1 MKGSSS
7 RRHFIQQMSGTALAL
22 AAANSTLAF
31 ADQWQNR
38 VDGYSRKISPNDKI
52 RIATIGMG
60 IMGYNDTNTALKIP
74 GTELVAVGDL
84 YTGRLARAKEL
95 YGNNIQVTADYKEI
109 LNRKDIDAVIIATAD
124 LWHARI
130 SIDALKA
137 SKAVYCEKPM
147 VHEISEGQG
156 VIEAWKKSNKTMQ
169 IGSQRASSIGVLKAR
184 EAIKNGAIGQLAVVV
199 ANFDRQSALGAWE
212 YTMPTDASA
221 ETVDWK
227 RYIAGMKDEPYD
239 PKKFFW
245 WRNYRAFGTGV
256 AGDLFVHL
264 VTGINVITNSKGPEK
279 IYASGQTCFWQDGR
293 DVPDVM
299 AGVMQYPKT
308 AEHPEFQVMLRVDF
322 ISGNSESGG
331 TQFIGSEGVLTL
343 EGDGYTIRH
352 HKMSKA
358 PGIGGWDALETY
370 PKKMQDE
377 LLKSYNQKWSAT
389 DQKDQTEPD
398 TVFRAPDDFNA
409 DVEHFGH
416 FFEGVRNGTPVIED
430 PVFGFRA
437 AAPCLAANDSYF
449 QNKIIRWDP
458 VTMKLADKLL

>member
-1 MKGSSS
+1 MKRSSS

-22 AAANSTLAF
+22 AAANSSLAF

-52 RIATIGMG
+52 RFGTIGMG
-60 IMGYNDTNTALKIP
+60 IMGFNDTNTALKVP
-74 GTELVAVGDL
+74 SSELVAVADL
-84 YTGRLARAKEL
+84 YTGRLTRAKEK
-95 YGNNIQVTADYKEI
+95 YGNNIQVTQNYQDI
-109 LNRKDIDAVIIATAD
+109 INNKDIDAVIISTTD

-137 SKAVYCEKPM
+137 GKAVYCEKPM
-147 VHEISEGQG
+147 VHEISEGLD
-156 VIEAWKKSNKTMQ
+156 VIDAWKKSKKTMQ
-169 IGSQRASSIGVLKAR
+169 IGSQRVSNIAIQKAR
-184 EAIKNGAIGQLAVVV
+184 EEIKSGSIGQLAMVV

-212 YTMPTDASA
+212 YTMPPDASA
-221 ETVDWK
+221 TTVDWK
-227 RYIAGMKDEPYD
+227 RYIAGRKDEPYD

-245 WRNYRAFGTGV
+245 WRNYKAFGTGV

-264 VTGINVITNSKGPEK
+264 ISGINVIADSKGPEK
-279 IYASGQTCFWQDGR
+279 IYSSGQICYWKDGR

-299 AGVMQYPKT
+299 AGIMQYPKT

-331 TQFIGSEGVLTL
+331 TQFIGSEGVLTF
-343 EGDGYTIRH
+343 DGNGFTIHR

-370 PKKMQDE
+370 PKQMQEE
-377 LLKSYNQKWSAT
+377 LLKAYNDKWSVL
-389 DQKDQTEPD
+389 DQKDQAQPD
-398 TVFRAPDDFNA
+398 TIFQATDNYDEHL
-409 DVEHFGH
+409 EHFGH
-416 FFEGVRNGTPVIED
+416 FFDGVRIGTPVVED

-437 AAPCLAANDSYF
+437 AAPCLAANESYF
-449 QNKIIRWDP
+449 DNKIIHWDP
-458 VTMKLADKLL
+458 VNMKLIHTL

>member
-1 MKGSSS
+1 MKRSSS

-22 AAANSTLAF
+22 AASNSGLAF

-60 IMGYNDTNTALKIP
+60 IMGYNDTNTALRVP
-74 GTELVAVGDL
+74 GTELVAVADL
-84 YTGRLARAKEL
+84 YTGRLARAKEK
-95 YGNNIQVTADYKEI
+95 YGNNIQVTQDDREI
-109 LNRKDIDAVIIATAD
+109 ISRKDVDAVIIATAD
-124 LWHARI
+124 LWHSRI

-137 SKAVYCEKPM
+137 GKAVYCEKPM
-147 VHEISEGQG
+147 VQKISEGLD
-156 VIEAWKKSNKTMQ
+156 VIDAWKKSKKTMQ
-169 IGSQRASSIGVLKAR
+169 IGSQRVSSIGVQKAG
-184 EAIKNGAIGQLAVVV
+184 EAIRNGAIGELSMVV

-212 YTMPTDASA
+212 YTMPLDASTK
-221 ETVDWK
+221 TVDWK

-245 WRNYRAFGTGV
+245 WRNYKAFGTGV

-264 VTGINVITNSKGPEK
+264 ITDINVITGSKGPEK
-279 IYASGQTCFWQDGR
+279 IYASGQIAYWKDGR

-343 EGDGYTIRH
+343 DGDGYTIRH

-370 PKKMQDE
+370 PKQMQEE
-377 LLKSYNQKWSAT
+377 LQKAYNEKWSAA
-389 DQKDQTEPD
+389 DQKDQSEPD
-398 TVFRAPDDFNA
+398 TIFRAPDNFDA
-409 DVEHFGH
+409 DLEHFGH
-416 FFEGVRNGTPVIED
+416 FFEGVRVGTPVVED
-430 PVFGFRA
+430 PIFGFRA

-449 QNKIIRWDP
+449 ENKIIHWDP
-458 VTMKLADKLL
+458 VNMKLVPRL

>member
-1 MKGSSS
+1 MKRSSS
-7 RRHFIQQMSGTALAL
+7 RRHFIRQMSGTALAL
-22 AAANSTLAF
+22 AAANTGFAF

-60 IMGYNDTNTALKIP
+60 IMGYNDTNTALRVP
-74 GTELVAVGDL
+74 GTELVAVADL
-84 YTGRLARAKEL
+84 YTGRLARAKEK
-95 YGNNIQVTADYKEI
+95 YGNNIQVTQDYREI
-109 LNRKDIDAVIIATAD
+109 ISRKDVDAVIIATAD
-124 LWHARI
+124 LWHSRI

-137 SKAVYCEKPM
+137 GKAVYCEKPM
-147 VHEISEGQG
+147 VQKISEGLD
-156 VIEAWKKSNKTMQ
+156 VIDAWKKSKKTMQ
-169 IGSQRASSIGVLKAR
+169 IGSQRVSSIGVQKAG
-184 EAIKNGAIGQLAVVV
+184 EAIRGGAIGELSMVV

-212 YTMPTDASA
+212 YTMPPDASTK
-221 ETVDWK
+221 TVDWK

-245 WRNYRAFGTGV
+245 WRNYKAFGTGV

-264 VTGINVITNSKGPEK
+264 ITGINVITGSKGPEK
-279 IYASGQTCFWQDGR
+279 IYASGQIAYWKDGR

-343 EGDGYTIRH
+343 DGDGYTIRH

-370 PKKMQDE
+370 PKQMQEE
-377 LLKSYNQKWSAT
+377 LMKVYNEKWSAA
-389 DQKDQTEPD
+389 DQKELSEPD
-398 TVFRAPDDFNA
+398 TIFRAPDNFDA
-409 DVEHFGH
+409 DLEHFGH
-416 FFEGVRNGTPVIED
+416 FFEGVRVGTPVVED
-430 PVFGFRA
+430 PIFGFRA

-449 QNKIIRWDP
+449 ENKIIHWDP
-458 VTMKLADKLL
+458 VNMKLVPRL

>member
-1 MKGSSS
+1 MKRSSS

-22 AAANSTLAF
+22 AASNSGLAF
-31 ADQWQNR
+31 AGQWQNR
-38 VDGYSRKISPNDKI
+38 VDGYSKIISPNDKI

-60 IMGYNDTNTALKIP
+60 IMGFNDTNTALKVP
-74 GTELVAVGDL
+74 GTELVAVADL
-84 YTGRLARAKEL
+84 YSGRLERSKEL
-95 YGNNIQVTADYKEI
+95 YGKNIQTTADYREI
-109 LNRKDIDAVIIATAD
+109 LNRKDVDAIIIATAD

-137 SKAVYCEKPM
+137 GKPVYCEKPM
-147 VHEISEGQG
+147 VHEISEGLD
-156 VIEAWKKSNKTMQ
+156 VIDAWQKSKKTMQ
-169 IGSQRASSIGVLKAR
+169 IGSQRVSSIGVLKAR
-184 EAIKNGAIGQLAVVV
+184 EAIKSGAIGQLAMVV

-212 YTMPTDASA
+212 YSMPLNASPT
-221 ETVDWK
+221 TVDWK

-245 WRNYRAFGTGV
+245 WRNYKEFGTGV

-264 VTGINVITNSKGPEK
+264 ISGINVITDSKGPEK
-279 IYASGQTCFWQDGR
+279 IYASGQISYWNDGR
-293 DVPDVM
+293 NVPDVM

-308 AEHPEFQVMLRVDF
+308 PEHPEFQVMLRVDF

-343 EGDGYTIRH
+343 EGDGFTIRH

-370 PKKMQDE
+370 PKKMQE
-377 LLKSYNQKWSAT
+377 EMMKAYNQKWSAA
-389 DQKDQTEPD
+389 DQQDQTEPD
-398 TVFRAPDDFNA
+398 TVFRAPENYNGDL
-409 DVEHFGH
+409 EHFGH
-416 FFEGVRNGTPVIED
+416 FFDGVRNGTPVVED
-430 PVFGFRA
+430 PIFGFRA

-449 QNKIIRWDP
+449 ENKIIHWDP
-458 VTMKLADKLL
+458 VSMKIINRL

>member
-1 MKGSSS
+1 MKRSSS

-22 AAANSTLAF
+22 AASNSGLAF
-31 ADQWQNR
+31 ANQWQNQ

-52 RIATIGMG
+52 RIGTIGMG
-60 IMGYNDTNTALKIP
+60 IMGFNDTNSAIKVP
-74 GTELVAVGDL
+74 GVELVTVADL
-84 YTGRLARAKEL
+84 YNGRLARAKEV
-95 YGNNIQVTADYKEI
+95 YGNNIQTTQDYREI

-137 SKAVYCEKPM
+137 GKSVYCEKPM
-147 VHEISEGQG
+147 VHQIREGLE
-156 VIEAWKKSNKTMQ
+156 VIDAWKKSKKTME
-169 IGSQRASSIGVLKAR
+169 IGSQRVSSLSVEKAR
-184 EAIKNGAIGQLAVVV
+184 EAIKSGAIGQLSMVV

-212 YTMPTDASA
+212 YTMPPDASA
-221 ETVDWK
+221 TTVDWK
-227 RYIAGMKDEPYD
+227 RYISGMKDEPYD

-245 WRNYRAFGTGV
+245 WRNYKAFGTGV

-264 VTGINVITNSKGPEK
+264 LSGINVITGSKGPEK
-279 IYASGQTCFWQDGR
+279 IYASGQISYWKDGR
-293 DVPDVM
+293 DVPDVL

-343 EGDGYTIRH
+343 EGNGFTIRH

-358 PGIGGWDALETY
+358 PGIGGWDSLETY
-370 PKKMQDE
+370 PKKMQEE
-377 LLKSYNQKWSAT
+377 LLKAYNQKWSEA
-389 DQKDQTEPD
+389 DQKEQTEPD
-398 TVFRAPDDFNA
+398 TVYREPDNY
-409 DVEHFGH
+409 DVNLLHFEHF
-416 FFEGVRNGTPVIED
+416 FDGVRNGTPVVED
-430 PVFGFRA
+430 PEFGFRA

-449 QNKIIRWDP
+449 ENKIIHWDP
-458 VTMKLADKLL
+458 INMKLVSRL

>member
-1 MKGSSS
+1 MKRSSS

-22 AAANSTLAF
+22 AAANSGFAF

-38 VDGYSRKISPNDKI
+38 VDSYSRKISPNDKI

-60 IMGYNDTNTALKIP
+60 IMGYNDTNTALRVP
-74 GTELVAVGDL
+74 GTELVAVADL
-84 YTGRLARAKEL
+84 YTGRLARAKEK
-95 YGNNIQVTADYKEI
+95 YGNNIQVTQDYREI
-109 LNRKDIDAVIIATAD
+109 ISRKDVDAVIIATAD
-124 LWHARI
+124 LWHSRI

-137 SKAVYCEKPM
+137 GKAVYCEKPM
-147 VHEISEGQG
+147 VQKISEGLD
-156 VIEAWKKSNKTMQ
+156 VIDAWKKSKKTMQ
-169 IGSQRASSIGVLKAR
+169 IGSQRVSSIGVQKAG
-184 EAIKNGAIGQLAVVV
+184 EAIRSGAIGELSMVV

-212 YTMPTDASA
+212 YTMPPDASA
-221 ETVDWK
+221 KTVDWK

-245 WRNYRAFGTGV
+245 WRNYKAFGTGV

-264 VTGINVITNSKGPEK
+264 ITGINVITGSKGPEK
-279 IYASGQTCFWQDGR
+279 IYASGQIAYWKDGR

-343 EGDGYTIRH
+343 DGDGYTIRH

-370 PKKMQDE
+370 PKQMQEE
-377 LLKSYNQKWSAT
+377 LTKAYNEKWSAA
-389 DQKDQTEPD
+389 DQKEQSEPD
-398 TVFRAPDDFNA
+398 TVFKAPDNFDA
-409 DVEHFGH
+409 DLEHFGH
-416 FFEGVRNGTPVIED
+416 FFEGVRVGTPVVED
-430 PVFGFRA
+430 PIFGFRA

-449 QNKIIRWDP
+449 ENKIIHWDP
-458 VTMKLADKLL
+458 VNMKLVPRL